1 MPLMTR
7 ISRFFA
13 AIDIARSAA
22 LHTFTTIRPA
32 GSADRG

>member
-1 MPLMTR
+1 MTVIAR

-22 LHTFTTIRPA
+22 LHTFTTVHLADP
-32 GSADRG
+32 ADRA